1 MLDRTVGDRRHVVT
15 VELAIKPRDVTSA
28 GGTCESTF
36 TEEMEQLLSAEVK
49 QAVENGVQSSYL
61 QGISQLV
68 RFWLL
73 THPDVNVYM
82 MFFCCQDL
90 YLVTL

>member
-1 MLDRTVGDRRHVVT
+1 MLDRTVGDKRHVVT
-15 VELAIKPRDVTSA
+15 VELAVKPRDVTPA

-68 RFWLL
+68 QFWLL
-73 THPDVNVYM
+73 THPDVNVDM
-82 MFFCCQDL
+82 LFFRCQDR
-90 YLVTL
+90 YLATL